1 MNQLANQDTIAGLIT
16 SQMPA
21 IALVMNG
28 ASEQERKNKAERF
41 ARICLTAVRN
51 NQKLMGCTRD
61 SFAAA
66 LMTCA
71 QLNLEP
77 NTPQGLAYLIPYGKE
92 CQFQIG
98 YKGLLQL
105 VYRSGIIASFN
116 ADVVYRA
123 EVENGLFEYHKGITP
138 TITHKVD
145 LLRPEAREGELVAA
159 YAACTL
165 KGGGEGLLRLVDRK
179 DVERAQKTSAS
190 LAAHKKYGKDSP
202 WISSPEAMWMK
213 TAIKRLVSWLP
224 QTEMLAMAVD
234 LDDKA
239 ERGETQLSLP
249 QLTPTAG
256 LNAALTEGAK
266 RARPTNAEMDAR
278 RKEAAAAWEATGNPL
293 EDVEKLV
300 NAYARNWTTAQCEK
314 VKQLAA
320 DALQSQAQ
328 PDNAPEAPEAP
339 KTQPAPAANLIT
351 CPKTETQV
359 SDWDCD
365 DCESRN
371 GCPAWEGEDGALTGG
386 AA

>member
-1 MNQLANQDTIAGLIT
+1 MSQLVTKDIVAGLIT

-28 ASEQERKNKAERF
+28 ISEQDRKNKAERF

-51 NQKLMGCTRD
+51 NQKLMGCTQE

-116 ADVVYRA
+116 ADVVYRG
-123 EVENGLFEYHKGITP
+123 EIENGLFEYRKGITP

-145 LLRPEAREGELVAA
+145 LLHPEAREGELIAA

-165 KGGGEGLLRLVDRK
+165 KGGGEGLLRLVDKK
-179 DVERAQKTSAS
+179 DIERAQKTSAS
-190 LAAHKKYGKDSP
+190 LKYGKDSP

-224 QTEMLAMAVD
+224 QTEMLAKAVD

-239 ERGETQLSLP
+239 ERGESQLILP
-249 QLTPTAG
+249 ELTPTDG
-256 LNAALTEGAK
+256 LNAALTGSTPE
-266 RARPTNAEMDAR
+266 
-278 RKEAAAAWEATGNPL
+278 
-293 EDVEKLV
+293 
-300 NAYARNWTTAQCEK
+300 
-314 VKQLAA
+314 
-320 DALQSQAQ
+320 AQ
-328 PDNAPEAPEAP
+328 PV
-339 KTQPAPAANLIT
+339 NLIT
-351 CPKTETQV
+351 CPKTEKQV
-359 SDWDCD
+359 NDFKCFECD
-365 DCESRN
+365 QHAQ
-371 GCPAWEGEDGALTGG
+371 CPAWAE
-386 AA
+386 

>member
-1 MNQLANQDTIAGLIT
+1 MSQLVTKDIVAGLIT

-28 ASEQERKNKAERF
+28 ISEQDRKNKAERF

-51 NQKLMGCTRD
+51 NQKLMGCTQE

-116 ADVVYRA
+116 ADVVYRG
-123 EVENGLFEYHKGITP
+123 EIENGLFEYRKGITP

-145 LLRPEAREGELVAA
+145 LLHPEAREGELIAA

-165 KGGGEGLLRLVDRK
+165 KGGGEGLLRLVDKK
-179 DVERAQKTSAS
+179 DIERAQKTSAS
-190 LAAHKKYGKDSP
+190 LKYGKDSP

-224 QTEMLAMAVD
+224 QTEMLAKAVD
-234 LDDKA
+234 LDDKS
-239 ERGETQLSLP
+239 ERGESQLVLP
-249 QLTPTAG
+249 ELTPTDG
-256 LNAALTEGAK
+256 LNAALTGS
-266 RARPTNAEMDAR
+266 T
-278 RKEAAAAWEATGNPL
+278 
-293 EDVEKLV
+293 
-300 NAYARNWTTAQCEK
+300 
-314 VKQLAA
+314 
-320 DALQSQAQ
+320 
-328 PDNAPEAPEAP
+328 PEA
-339 KTQPAPAANLIT
+339 QPAPAANMIT
-351 CPKTETQV
+351 CPKTEKQV
-359 SDWDCD
+359 NDFKCFECD
-365 DCESRN
+365 QHAQ
-371 GCPAWEGEDGALTGG
+371 CPAWAE
-386 AA
+386 

>member
-1 MNQLANQDTIAGLIT
+1 MSQLVPQNNITDLIK

-28 ASEQERKNKAERF
+28 VSEKDRKNKAERF

-51 NQKLMGCTRD
+51 NSKLMGCTQE

-116 ADVVYRA
+116 ADVVYKN
-123 EVENGLFEYHKGITP
+123 EIEQGLFEYRKGITP

-145 LLRPEAREGELVAA
+145 LLQPEAREGELIAA
-159 YAACTL
+159 YAACTF
-165 KGGGEGLLRLVDRK
+165 KGGGEGMLRLVDKK
-179 DVERAQKTSAS
+179 DIERAQKTSAS
-190 LAAHKKYGKDSP
+190 FTANKKYGKDSP

-239 ERGETQLSLP
+239 ERGESQLVLP
-249 QLTPTAG
+249 ELTPTEG
-256 LNAALTEGAK
+256 LNAALT
-266 RARPTNAEMDAR
+266 
-278 RKEAAAAWEATGNPL
+278 GNTP
-293 EDVEKLV
+293 E
-300 NAYARNWTTAQCEK
+300 
-314 VKQLAA
+314 
-320 DALQSQAQ
+320 AQ
-328 PDNAPEAPEAP
+328 PDN
-339 KTQPAPAANLIT
+339 LVT
-351 CPKTETQV
+351 CPKTEAQV
-359 SDWDCD
+359 NDWTCS
-365 DCESRN
+365 DCEQRA
-371 GCPAWEGEDGALTGG
+371 GCPAWAE
-386 AA
+386 

>member
-1 MNQLANQDTIAGLIT
+1 MSQLVTKDIVAGLIT

-28 ASEQERKNKAERF
+28 ISEQDRKNKAERF

-51 NQKLMGCTRD
+51 NQKLIGCTQE

-116 ADVVYRA
+116 ADVVYRG
-123 EVENGLFEYHKGITP
+123 EIENGLFEYRKGITP

-145 LLRPEAREGELVAA
+145 LLHPEAREGELIAA
-159 YAACTL
+159 YAACPL
-165 KGGGEGLLRLVDRK
+165 KGGGAGLLRLVAQK
-179 DVERAQKTSAS
+179 AIARAQNTSAS
-190 LAAHKKYGKDSP
+190 LKYGKDSP

-224 QTEMLAMAVD
+224 QTEMLAKAVD
-234 LDDKA
+234 LDDKS
-239 ERGETQLSLP
+239 ERGESQLILP
-249 QLTPTAG
+249 ELTPTDG
-256 LNAALTEGAK
+256 LNAALTGSTPE
-266 RARPTNAEMDAR
+266 
-278 RKEAAAAWEATGNPL
+278 
-293 EDVEKLV
+293 
-300 NAYARNWTTAQCEK
+300 
-314 VKQLAA
+314 
-320 DALQSQAQ
+320 AQ
-328 PDNAPEAPEAP
+328 PV
-339 KTQPAPAANLIT
+339 NLIT
-351 CPKTETQV
+351 CPKTEKQV
-359 SDWDCD
+359 NDFKCFECD
-365 DCESRN
+365 QHAQ
-371 GCPAWEGEDGALTGG
+371 CPAWAE
-386 AA
+386 

>member
-1 MNQLANQDTIAGLIT
+1 MSQLVTNDIAGLIT

-28 ASEQERKNKAERF
+28 TSEQDRKSKAERF
-41 ARICLTAVRN
+41 ARICLTAVRK
-51 NQKLMGCTRD
+51 NQKLIKCTQE

-77 NTPQGLAYLIPYGKE
+77 NTPQGLAYLIPYGNE

-123 EVENGLFEYHKGITP
+123 EVENGLFEYRKGITP

-145 LLRPEAREGELVAA
+145 LLHPEDREGELIAA

-179 DVERAQKTSAS
+179 DIERAQKTSAS
-190 LAAHKKYGKDSP
+190 LAAYKMYGKDSP

-239 ERGETQLSLP
+239 ERGEPQLSLP
-249 QLTPTAG
+249 ELTPTAG
-256 LNAALTEGAK
+256 LNAALTEGGK
-266 RARPTNAEMDAR
+266 RARPTNAEMETR
-278 RKEAAAAWEATGNPL
+278 RKEAADAWLATGNPI
-293 EDVEKLV
+293 EDVEKLI
-300 NAYARNWTTAQCEK
+300 NAYARNWNTAQCEK
-314 VKQLAA
+314 VRQLAA
-320 DALQSQAQ
+320 EAMRSGARQERQEGTPAASER
-328 PDNAPEAPEAP
+328 PE
-339 KTQPAPAANLIT
+339 TQPAPAANLIT

-359 SDWDCD
+359 SDWTCS
-365 DCESRN
+365 DCEQRPE
-371 GCPAWEGEDGALTGG
+371 CPAWAE
-386 AA
+386 

>member
-1 MNQLANQDTIAGLIT
+1 MGLQKEIRRMSQLVTKDIVAGLIT

-28 ASEQERKNKAERF
+28 ISEQDRKNKAERF

-51 NQKLMGCTRD
+51 NQKLMGCTQE

-116 ADVVYRA
+116 ADVVYRG
-123 EVENGLFEYHKGITP
+123 EIENGLFEYRKGITP

-145 LLRPEAREGELVAA
+145 LLHPEAREGELIAA

-165 KGGGEGLLRLVDRK
+165 KGGGEGLLRLVDKK
-179 DVERAQKTSAS
+179 DIERAQKTSAS
-190 LAAHKKYGKDSP
+190 LKYGKDSP

-224 QTEMLAMAVD
+224 QTEMLAKAVD
-234 LDDKA
+234 LDDKS
-239 ERGETQLSLP
+239 ERGESQLVLP
-249 QLTPTAG
+249 ELTPTEG
-256 LNAALTEGAK
+256 LNAALTGS
-266 RARPTNAEMDAR
+266 T
-278 RKEAAAAWEATGNPL
+278 
-293 EDVEKLV
+293 
-300 NAYARNWTTAQCEK
+300 
-314 VKQLAA
+314 
-320 DALQSQAQ
+320 
-328 PDNAPEAPEAP
+328 PEA
-339 KTQPAPAANLIT
+339 QPAPAANMIT
-351 CPKTETQV
+351 CPKTEKQV
-359 SDWDCD
+359 NDFKCFECD
-365 DCESRN
+365 QHAQ
-371 GCPAWEGEDGALTGG
+371 CPAWAE
-386 AA
+386 

>member
-1 MNQLANQDTIAGLIT
+1 MSQLVTKDIVAGLIT

-28 ASEQERKNKAERF
+28 ISEQDRKNKAERF

-51 NQKLMGCTRD
+51 NQKLMGCTQE

-116 ADVVYRA
+116 ADVVYRG
-123 EVENGLFEYHKGITP
+123 EIENGLFEYRKGITP

-145 LLRPEAREGELVAA
+145 LLHPEAREGELIAA

-165 KGGGEGLLRLVDRK
+165 KGGGEGLLRLVDKK
-179 DVERAQKTSAS
+179 DIERAQKTSAS
-190 LAAHKKYGKDSP
+190 LKYGKDSP

-224 QTEMLAMAVD
+224 QTEMLAKAVD
-234 LDDKA
+234 LDDKS
-239 ERGETQLSLP
+239 ERGESQLVLP
-249 QLTPTAG
+249 ELTPTEG
-256 LNAALTEGAK
+256 LNAALTGS
-266 RARPTNAEMDAR
+266 T
-278 RKEAAAAWEATGNPL
+278 
-293 EDVEKLV
+293 
-300 NAYARNWTTAQCEK
+300 
-314 VKQLAA
+314 
-320 DALQSQAQ
+320 
-328 PDNAPEAPEAP
+328 PEA
-339 KTQPAPAANLIT
+339 QPAPAANMIT
-351 CPKTETQV
+351 CPKTEKQV
-359 SDWDCD
+359 NDFKCFECD
-365 DCESRN
+365 QHAQ
-371 GCPAWEGEDGALTGG
+371 CPAWAE
-386 AA
+386 